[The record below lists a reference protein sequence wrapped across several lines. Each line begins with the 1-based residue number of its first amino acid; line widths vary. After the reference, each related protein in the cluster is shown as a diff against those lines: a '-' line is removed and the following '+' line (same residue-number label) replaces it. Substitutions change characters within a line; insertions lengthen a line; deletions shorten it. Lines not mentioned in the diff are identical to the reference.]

1 MKVNILKIE
10 IREITEYI
18 GHFRLTRMLLL
29 SNTNSDRENED
40 V

>member
-18 GHFRLTRMLLL
+18 HFP
-29 SNTNSDRENED
+29 NTNSDRENED